1 MPMRV
6 VILVRH
12 KDQICDIVAPKKT
25 CNNMNGPHLRK
36 VEKSD
41 EMPSTIAVTV
51 IIHINMLEIKLKNNY
66 VIECFVMTN

>member
-1 MPMRV
+1 MA
-6 VILVRH
+6 H
-12 KDQICDIVAPKKT
+12 ICV
-25 CNNMNGPHLRK
+25 G

-41 EMPSTIAVTV
+41 KMPSTIAVNV